1 MKHALKTIKAIKG
14 VSDYFIGWVALV
26 SIQQLIKSKVEN
38 KQDRI
43 HLIDGN
49 SDNYLELDDYLERHP
64 NLPKNSELS
73 ILIHTAIK
81 LLKYGS

>member
-1 MKHALKTIKAIKG
+1 MRYASKIIKEIKEIPNH
-14 VSDYFIGWVALV
+14 FIGWVALV

-38 KQDRI
+38 KQDKI

-49 SDNYLELDDYLERHP
+49 SDNYYELDDYLERHP
-64 NLPKNSELS
+64 NLPKDSELS

>member
-1 MKHALKTIKAIKG
+1 MRYASKIIKEIKQIPNH
-14 VSDYFIGWVALV
+14 FIGWVALV

-38 KQDRI
+38 KQDKI

-64 NLPKNSELS
+64 NLPKDSELS

>member
-1 MKHALKTIKAIKG
+1 MRYASKIIKEIKETPNH
-14 VSDYFIGWVALV
+14 FIGWVALV
-26 SIQQLIKSKVEN
+26 SIQQLIKSKVKN
-38 KQDRI
+38 KQDKI

-64 NLPKNSELS
+64 NLPKDSELS